1 MTDDV
6 GHREGHF
13 EAFRAKMEA
22 EGLPR
27 EVVTAFGHYYGQL
40 ATGFTGKMP
49 DAVIRSLRDENV
61 PDLGTLQRHSGAGLR
76 NLGKLCVIKLNG
88 GLGTS
93 MGLEKAK
100 SLLPVKHGLTFLDI
114 TARQVRRLREV
125 SRLPVPL
132 VFMNSFNT
140 HRDTLDALAGFD
152 NDEAGLPMAFLQHK
166 YPKVRRAD
174 LAPVNFPQDR
184 RLEWNPPGHG
194 DIYTA
199 MVTSGIL
206 KTLLDSGFEYAF
218 ISNSDNLGAVFDS
231 AILGYCLD
239 ERPPFVM
246 EVARRT
252 VADRKGGHLARHDD
266 GSLVLREL
274 AQCPD
279 DELDAFQDLD
289 RYRFFNTN
297 SLWISLP
304 ALQEVFDRFGMLRLD
319 LIVNP
324 KTVDPRDPQSE
335 PVYQLETA
343 MGAAIS
349 AFEGAKVVE
358 VPRSR
363 FAPVKTTSDLL
374 AVMSDC
380 YVLTRDHLV
389 VANPDRDLGGIDIR
403 LDDRFYKKID
413 DFMARIP
420 QGPPSLLRCSSLK
433 VEGDVVFMPS
443 AELEGDVVLRNESS
457 EPMVVDGFVKG

>member
-1 MTDDV
+1 MAR
-6 GHREGHF
+6 GQGRGGYF

-22 EGLPR
+22 EGLPP

-40 ATGFTGKMP
+40 ESGFTGKVP

-61 PDLGTLQRHSGAGLR
+61 PSLSVLQRHSGAGLR
-76 NLGKLCVIKLNG
+76 GLDKLAVIKLNG

-93 MGLEKAK
+93 MGLERAK
-100 SLLPVKHGLTFLDI
+100 SLLPVKQSLTFLDI
-114 TARQVRRLREV
+114 TVRQVRRLREI
-125 SRLPVPL
+125 SRVPVPL

-140 HRDTLDALAGFD
+140 HRDTLDALAEFD
-152 NDEAGLPMAFLQHK
+152 NDESGLPLAFVQHK
-166 YPKVRRAD
+166 YPKVRRSD
-174 LAPVNFPQDR
+174 LAPAEFPADR

-206 KTLLDSGFEYAF
+206 GALLERGYEYAF

-231 AILGYCLD
+231 AMLGFCLT

-252 VADRKGGHLARHDD
+252 AADRKGGHLARHDD
-266 GSLVLREL
+266 GRLLLREV
-274 AQCPD
+274 AQCPE
-279 DELDAFQDLD
+279 DELEAFQDVD
-289 RYRFFNTN
+289 RFRFFNTN

-304 ALQEVFDRFGMLRLD
+304 ALQEAFERHGMLRLD

-324 KTVDPRDPQSE
+324 KTVDPRDPESE
-335 PVYQLETA
+335 PVYQMETA

-349 AFEGAKVVE
+349 AFEGSAVVE

-363 FAPVKTTSDLL
+363 FAPVKTTADLL
-374 AVMSDC
+374 AIMSDC

-389 VANPDRDLGGIDIR
+389 VANPDRDLGAIDIR

-413 DFMARIP
+413 DFMARMP
-420 QGPPSLLRCSSLK
+420 QGPPSLLRCKSLD
-433 VEGDVVFMPS
+433 VTGDVVFMPG
-443 AELEGDVVLRNESS
+443 AELSGDVRLCNDSS
-457 EPMVVDGFVKG
+457 EPMIVDGPVTG

>member
-1 MTDDV
+1 MTV
-6 GHREGHF
+6 GGRRQGHF

-22 EGLPR
+22 EGLPS

-40 ATGFTGKMP
+40 GSGFTGKVP
-49 DAVIRSLRDENV
+49 DAQIRSLRDENV
-61 PDLGTLQRHSGAGLR
+61 PSLATLQSHSGAGLR
-76 NLGKLCVIKLNG
+76 GLDKLAVIKLNG

-100 SLLPVKHGLTFLDI
+100 SLLPVRQGLTFLDI
-114 TARQVRRLREV
+114 TVRQVGRLREISKV
-125 SRLPVPL
+125 PVPL

-140 HRDTLDALAGFD
+140 HRDTLDALEGFD
-152 NDEAGLPMAFLQHK
+152 NAESGLPLAFVQHK
-166 YPKVRRAD
+166 YPKVRRSD
-174 LAPVNFPQDR
+174 LAPVEFPEDR

-206 KTLLDSGFEYAF
+206 SALLEGGYEYAF

-231 AILGYCLD
+231 ALLGYCLT

-246 EVARRT
+246 EVAKRT
-252 VADRKGGHLARHDD
+252 AADRKGGHLARHDD
-266 GSLVLREL
+266 GQLVLREV
-274 AQCPD
+274 AQCPE
-279 DELDAFQDLD
+279 DELDAFQDVD

-304 ALQEVFDRFGMLRLD
+304 ALQEAFDRFGMLRLD

-324 KTVDPRDPQSE
+324 KTVDPRDLGSE

-358 VPRSR
+358 VPRAR
-363 FAPVKTTSDLL
+363 FAPVKTTADLM
-374 AVMSDC
+374 AIMSDC
-380 YVLTRDHLV
+380 FVLTRDNLV
-389 VANPDRDLGGIDIR
+389 VANPERELGAIDIR

-413 DFMARIP
+413 DFMARVP
-420 QGPPSLLRCSSLK
+420 QDPPSLLRCKSLD
-433 VEGDVVFMPS
+433 VTGDVVFMPG
-443 AELEGDVVLRNESS
+443 AELEGDVVLRNDSP
-457 EPMVVDGFVKG
+457 EPMVVDGLVTG

>member
-1 MTDDV
+1 MTVD
-6 GHREGHF
+6 GRGEEHF
-13 EAFRAKMEA
+13 AAFRAKMEA
-22 EGLPR
+22 EGLPP

-40 ATGFTGKMP
+40 ATGFTGKVA
-49 DAVIRSLRDENV
+49 DSEIRSLRDENV
-61 PDLGTLQRHSGAGLR
+61 PSLTTLQRHSGAGLR
-76 NLGKLCVIKLNG
+76 GLDKLAVIKLNG

-100 SLLPVKHGLTFLDI
+100 SLLPVRQGLSFLDV
-114 TARQVRRLREV
+114 TVRQVRHLRRISKV
-125 SRLPVPL
+125 PVPL

-140 HRDTLDALAGFD
+140 HQDTLDALAGFD
-152 NDEAGLPMAFLQHK
+152 NHGAGLPLAFVQHK

-174 LAPVNFPQDR
+174 LSPAEFPSDR

-206 KTLLDSGFEYAF
+206 KTLLERGFEYAF
-218 ISNSDNLGAVFDS
+218 ISNSDNLGAVFDAS
-231 AILGYCLD
+231 ILGYCLT

-246 EVARRT
+246 EVAHRT
-252 VADRKGGHLARHDD
+252 AADRKGGHLARHDD
-266 GSLVLREL
+266 GRLVLREL
-274 AQCPD
+274 AQCPE
-279 DELDAFQDLD
+279 DELDAFQDVD

-304 ALQEVFDRFGMLRLD
+304 ALQEAFERFGMLRLD

-324 KTVDPRDPQSE
+324 KTVDPREPSSE

-358 VPRSR
+358 VPRAR
-363 FAPVKTTSDLL
+363 FAPVKTTADLL

-380 YVLTRDHLV
+380 YVLTEGSLV
-389 VANPDRDLGGIDIR
+389 VANPERDLGAIDIT

-413 DFMARIP
+413 DFMARVP
-420 QGPPSLLRCSSLK
+420 QGPPSLLGCRSLR
-433 VEGDVVFMPS
+433 VRGDVVFKPS
-443 AELEGDVVLRNESS
+443 AVLSGDVVLDNDSS
-457 EPMVVDGFVKG
+457 EPLIVDGPVTA